1 MQYGTRIMWHFPHER
16 LTPLAASTATL
27 PSAFSLYRG
36 NFFSMSSFTCVWGL
50 LRTAATAE
58 GKRRM
63 VYSALG
69 FANTRCAYKIPS
81 SQTNIFGGIAL
92 LMRRIHL
99 TFLAVLNQSCLFYT
113 LKKQFIVCLFCF
125 FNESW
130 ILIDENID
138 RPPASPK
145 RFRPFRLIYLCLM
158 RWVGMFPYCFKY
170 LDSHHRNSCHNKS
183 WYLVKISRSPVH

>member
-1 MQYGTRIMWHFPHER
+1 MDYFYRLFMQYGTRIMWHFPHER

-113 LKKQFIVCLFCF
+113 LKKQFIVF
-125 FNESW
+125 FFFVFLTRAEFW
-130 ILIDENID
+130 LMKILTG
-138 RPPASPK
+138 
-145 RFRPFRLIYLCLM
+145 RLLPLS
-158 RWVGMFPYCFKY
+158 
-170 LDSHHRNSCHNKS
+170 DSGLS
-183 WYLVKISRSPVH
+183 V